1 MKKIILSMSLFALV
15 MASCSKEQTCVCTT
29 TYTNSSGSTTTDPI
43 TRVYTKISNKD
54 MKNVCQNTTSVS
66 TTTSNSVTLTST
78 DATNCTIK

>member
-15 MASCSKEQTCVCTT
+15 MASCSKEQTCVCTD
-29 TYTNSSGSTTTDPI
+29 TYTNASGSNTSDPT

-54 MKNVCQNTTSVS
+54 MKNVCQNTTSVYTETQNGV
-66 TTTSNSVTLTST
+66 TTTST